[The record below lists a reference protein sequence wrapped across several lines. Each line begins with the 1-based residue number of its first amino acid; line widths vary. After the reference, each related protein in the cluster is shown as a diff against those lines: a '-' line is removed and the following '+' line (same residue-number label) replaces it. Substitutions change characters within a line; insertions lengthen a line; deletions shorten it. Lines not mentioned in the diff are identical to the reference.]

1 MFQPKTAGTASTHS
15 SNAGNGNTNNPLVG
29 ASGGAADQSTRDGNE
44 PMTTSERRLSRPHID
59 AGEYWPSP
67 TLLRIRRRRS
77 PLHQFA
83 ESLLERTRLASASN
97 TTAILG
103 GMPFFSILQLNLRK
117 VKLEKILKGSLDS
130 IPSPSS
136 SVKIQIMGQ

>member
-1 MFQPKTAGTASTHS
+1 MILDNPTIVFQPKTAGTASTHS
-15 SNAGNGNTNNPLVG
+15 SNAGNGNTNNPVG
-29 ASGGAADQSTRDGNE
+29 GGAADQSTRDGNE

-103 GMPFFSILQLNLRK
+103 GMEFFFKHTIEL
-117 VKLEKILKGSLDS
+117 LKGYWFYFYFLRSTWY
-130 IPSPSS
+130 
-136 SVKIQIMGQ
+136 

>member
-1 MFQPKTAGTASTHS
+1 
-15 SNAGNGNTNNPLVG
+15 
-29 ASGGAADQSTRDGNE
+29 
-44 PMTTSERRLSRPHID
+44 MTTSERRLSRPHID

-136 SVKIQIMGQ
+136 SVKIQIMGGEVCLRWKGKTLLGVVNKLLKSKSLLTSPRNFLPLKF

>member
-1 MFQPKTAGTASTHS
+1 MILDNPTIVFQPKTAGTASTHS
-15 SNAGNGNTNNPLVG
+15 SNAGNGNPG
-29 ASGGAADQSTRDGNE
+29 GGAADQSTRDGNE

-103 GMPFFSILQLNLRK
+103 GMQFFSNYN
-117 VKLEKILKGSLDS
+117 
-130 IPSPSS
+130 
-136 SVKIQIMGQ
+136 